1 MPVGKQVTVAEFI
14 AAFLRD
20 CGVRH
25 VFGFQG
31 GAILKLVDAMI
42 LTGGITYVQNYHE
55 QAAAFG
61 ADAYARVTGIPG
73 VAIATSGPGATNLVS
88 GIANAHLDSI
98 PCIFFTGQDYTY
110 NMKTSEDIRQN
121 GFQEVDIVSI
131 VRPITKYAVTL
142 SDPGRVRYVME
153 RAWHECRCGRP
164 GAVLI
169 DVPIDV
175 QFAKVEPGNLEGY
188 SPEPEPREE
197 LDIAAVID
205 LIMGSRRPVVLVGG
219 GVRTSGG
226 SAALK
231 RFAESTG
238 IPLVA
243 TLNGLDACEGVRSF
257 SGLYGNTFSN
267 LIVHNADLL
276 LVLGSRLGGRQ
287 VGKDKLNYTRGAVI
301 RVDVDPLELRR
312 VIPETL
318 SIRSDARAFL
328 ESLNSALGTGAGLPD
343 FAPWRA
349 QADAWEQSF
358 ADNVLV
364 NGSGA
369 RGVDPVRILR
379 EICALLDEDA
389 ILTADVGQNQMWL
402 AQAFRAR
409 GRQRLL
415 NSSGHGNMGFSLP
428 AAIGARIAAP
438 GAQVVSFTG
447 DGGLQMNI
455 QELQLIGCKQLDIKC
470 VVLNNNALGMMREV
484 QKRYFD
490 ARYFGADTEYFCCA
504 NLELL
509 AKAYSLEY
517 VRIDSHEMTEK
528 IAGALRRPQPCIVD
542 VRLSEDSELLN
553 WYDEKNIFET
563 NRIAD

>member
-1 MPVGKQVTVAEFI
+1 MAAAEKTTVAEFI
-14 AAFLRD
+14 AAFLKAR
-20 CGVRH
+20 GVLH

-42 LTGGITYVQNYHE
+42 LTGGVTYVQNYHE

-61 ADAYARVTGIPG
+61 ADAYARVSGIPG

-98 PCIFFTGQDYTY
+98 PCIFFTGQDYTH
-110 NMKTSEDIRQN
+110 NLKTSADIRQN
-121 GFQEVDIVSI
+121 GFQEVDIVGI

-142 SDPGRVRYVME
+142 TDPDRVRYVME
-153 RAWHECRCGRP
+153 RAWHECCSGRP

-169 DVPIDV
+169 DIPIDV
-175 QFAKVEPGNLEGY
+175 QFAKVEPETLEGY
-188 SPEPEPREE
+188 APEPEPQEALDLAEVVE
-197 LDIAAVID
+197 LIK
-205 LIMGSRRPVVLVGG
+205 GSRRPVVLVGG

-231 RFAESTG
+231 RFADSTG

-243 TLNGLDACEGVRSF
+243 TLNGLDACEGIRSF
-257 SGLYGNTFSN
+257 SGLYGNTFSS

-276 LVLGSRLGGRQ
+276 LVLGSRLGVRQ
-287 VGKDKLNYTRGAVI
+287 VGKDKLSYTRGRVI

-318 SIRSDARAFL
+318 SIRSDVRKFL
-328 ESLNSALGTGAGLPD
+328 EELNDALGTGLPD

-349 QADAWEQSF
+349 QADAWERSF
-358 ADNVLV
+358 GDNVLV
-364 NGSGA
+364 NGGGEK
-369 RGVDPVRILR
+369 GVDPVLMLR

-402 AQAFRAR
+402 AQAFRAK

-415 NSSGHGNMGFSLP
+415 NSGGHGNMGFSLP
-428 AAIGARIAAP
+428 AAIGAHFAAP
-438 GAQVVSFTG
+438 GSQVVAFTG
-447 DGGLQMNI
+447 DGGLHMNI

-490 ARYFGADTEYFCCA
+490 ARYFGADSEYFCCA

-509 AKAYSLEY
+509 AKAYGLDY
-517 VRIDSHEMTEK
+517 VRIDSHKMLAV
-528 IAGALRRPQPCIVD
+528 IASTLRAPRPCIID
-542 VRLSEDSELLN
+542 IRLSEDSELLN
-553 WYDEKNIFET
+553 WYDEKHIFEA
-563 NRIAD
+563 NRIDG